1 MIRGSENL
9 ENFKL
14 RAVAAAA
21 GQTFVCVGGRSR
33 QAEAAGVD
41 ESLIAWG
48 WCAVDF
54 FAHVSGF
61 FTDDVVGCQKT
72 GTLFSRRRRL
82 ATSAVLAAP
91 RSRVRFADSV
101 VRARSNFVAIFV
113 NKDICKAT

>member
-1 MIRGSENL
+1 MVRGSENL

-72 GTLFSRRRRL
+72 GTLFSRRSRHAARPPVQAGFTVEPAPGTYPGAPLGVLYVFDDARR
-82 ATSAVLAAP
+82 
-91 RSRVRFADSV
+91 
-101 VRARSNFVAIFV
+101 
-113 NKDICKAT
+113 